1 MPKNLFILV
10 MLSIGSFKMNAQK
23 LVFDLNGRINF
34 TQSDEY
40 SKIDITEG
48 YSSMSLNDSTEIRT
62 YSEFIIYRTK
72 EYMPKIGYDIN
83 GLFTFRLSDR
93 FSLRTG
99 IGLNYWSHR
108 IGTTFDLDFGDVTR
122 VDTVPKNM
130 IVIFPGGSESCD
142 CYENS
147 FSDVRDKYDPNIHQ
161 EMIHLSM
168 PADFGYDIIPGKLSV
183 RAGLYFQTPLYAAAK
198 REYVDVEKTT
208 MNDTTKCKYVIRS
221 EKNTASSGISNFQW
235 GVSGWISYEIL
246 PKVQLEIGA
255 RQQMSDMY
263 VKEEYQYFSN
273 DNNSFKPLT
282 FSAGL
287 SYRLYNGTPE
297 N

>member
-1 MPKNLFILV
+1 MGLAV
-10 MLSIGSFKMNAQK
+10 NAQK
-23 LVFDLNGRINF
+23 VVFDLNVGMNF
-34 TQSDEY
+34 SPPDGYARSYADEWY
-40 SKIDITEG
+40 S
-48 YSSMSLNDSTEIRT
+48 YAPLNDSTVIRT
-62 YSEFIIYRTK
+62 QSEFIIENK
-72 EYMPKIGYDIN
+72 QEYTPDIGFEAN
-83 GLFTFRLSDR
+83 GLFSIKLSNR
-93 FSLRTG
+93 FSLNTG
-99 IGLNYWSHR
+99 IGLNYFSYKV
-108 IGTTFDLDFGDVTR
+108 GTLSQGYFGGTIK
-122 VDTVPKNM
+122 VDTISYYPI
-130 IVIFPGGSESCD
+130 IVFPGPNACD

-168 PADFGYDIIPGKLSV
+168 PADFGYDIVPGKLSV
-183 RAGLYFQTPLYAAAK
+183 RAGLYFQTPLYAAGK

-208 MNDTTKCKYVIRS
+208 MNDTTKCKYVIIA

-246 PKVQLEIGA
+246 PKVQLEIGE

-263 VKEEYQYFSN
+263 VKEEYKYFSN

-287 SYRLYNGTPE
+287 SYRLYNGAPE